1 MKTLIIGIGNPG
13 RGDDGLGPALVER
26 LAGAAPET
34 IPEGAVVAAA
44 DGAADAVWKYQLNI
58 EDAALIGDYERVVF
72 ADASAA
78 ADPGDVSLEPLEPSP
93 AIAFTT
99 HELPPAS
106 VLALCQDLYDR
117 TPQAWLLAVGGS
129 SWDLGQG
136 LSDRARTGLLRAETL
151 LRDRLNKAQM
161 GA

>member
-26 LAGAAPET
+26 LAGAEPET
-34 IPEGAVVAAA
+34 IPEGAAVTIE
-44 DGAADAVWKYQLNI
+44 DGTDVVWKYQLNI

-78 ADPGDVSLEPLEPSP
+78 ADPGAVSFDPLEPGS

-99 HELPPAS
+99 HELPPSS
-106 VLALCQDLYDR
+106 VLALCQDLYGR
-117 TPQAWLLAVGGS
+117 MPEAWLLSVGGS

-136 LSDRARTGLLRAETL
+136 LSDRARAGLTQAEVLLRS
-151 LRDRLNKAQM
+151 RLESARS
-161 GA
+161 GL

>member
-26 LAGAAPET
+26 LAGAEPET
-34 IPEGAVVAAA
+34 IPEGAVVAIE
-44 DGAADAVWKYQLNI
+44 DGTDAVWKYQLNI

-72 ADASAA
+72 ADASVAS
-78 ADPGDVSLEPLEPSP
+78 DPGAVSLDPLEPGT

-106 VLALCQDLYDR
+106 VLALCQDLYGR
-117 TPQAWLLAVGGS
+117 TPEAWLLSVGGS

-136 LSDRARTGLLRAETL
+136 LSDRARAGLAQAEALLRS
-151 LRDRLNKAQM
+151 RL
-161 GA
+161 

>member
-26 LAGAAPET
+26 LAGAEPET
-34 IPEGAVVAAA
+34 IPEGAAVTIENGTDV
-44 DGAADAVWKYQLNI
+44 VWKYQLNI

-78 ADPGDVSLEPLEPSP
+78 SDPGAVSLDPLEPAP

-106 VLALCQDLYDR
+106 VLALCHDLYGR
-117 TPQAWLLAVGGS
+117 TPEAWLLSVGGS
-129 SWDLGQG
+129 SWDLGLG
-136 LSDRARTGLLRAETL
+136 LSDAARAGLARAEALLRSRLESERTGI
-151 LRDRLNKAQM
+151 
-161 GA
+161 